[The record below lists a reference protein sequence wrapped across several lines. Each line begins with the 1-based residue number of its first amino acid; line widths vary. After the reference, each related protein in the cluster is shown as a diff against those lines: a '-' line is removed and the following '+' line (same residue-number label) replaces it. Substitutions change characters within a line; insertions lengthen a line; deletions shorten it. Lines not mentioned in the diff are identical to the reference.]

1 MKTQIKKLKN
11 GTTVIAIQRKTTKI
25 VSVLVGVSVGCEHEA
40 DSENGIA
47 HFLEHMCFKG
57 TKTYNNVKTISERHR
72 HRYFINTDYTDR
84 LEKKRN
90 DSISKSYR

>member
-25 VSVLVGVSVGCEHEA
+25 VSVLVGVSVGCEHETN
-40 DSENGIA
+40 SENGIA

-57 TKTYNNVKTISERHR
+57 TKKFKTPIRT
-72 HRYFINTDYTDR
+72 F
-84 LEKKRN
+84 KKLKLKN
-90 DSISKSYR
+90 I